1 MVTKKRIE
9 GRCAP
14 LFFVYQLKS
23 SRRGIIAV
31 TLCLIKRL
39 GTAIALSVALPSGF
53 VLASDYGT
61 TGLIDIPTARFEQD
75 GVLSV
80 GASIDERHKQYSIT
94 YQATPWLQGTFR
106 YTGFSQFFYWDRNYE
121 FKARLW
127 EEELYLPQVAVGI
140 RDMVGTGVFGSEY
153 VVASKQVGRT
163 DVTLGVGWGRLAGEG
178 IARNPLRQLSER
190 FSVRSADTGVGGEL
204 SVDNFFSGP
213 DVGFFGGLS
222 HSVESLPLTFAL
234 EYNPD
239 QYDLDARRGVARP
252 NAPWSIGAT
261 WHALPGLDVR
271 LSLQHGDEIGI
282 GFRSFVK
289 TGAEPAR
296 RAPEQF
302 LSSYYLSQSDLPSQI
317 DKNRWYD
324 RLLYDVE
331 RSGLLVVEGNISA
344 DGSQAQLVVGNVSYA
359 LWSDA
364 IGRHTALADLHLPAT
379 VKSMHFVVEEGGH
392 RSATIV
398 VPRPSAFYSDS
409 ARATLRQVRVLS
421 GRTLDTPQHRTGFVT
436 GKINNTVSVRSRFQ
450 LFDPDDPARYQV
462 FADLSSEYALSNYW
476 AIRSSI
482 AINIDNNF
490 DESRRQESDSVLP
503 KVRSDVVKYLTNGDS
518 GLEKLVVE
526 GRNTLGRS
534 IHYRGFAGY
543 FETMYGG
550 LGGEVLYWPSK
561 SRVAV
566 GMSLAY
572 ARQRDFDRG
581 LDFLDYNVVTGHV
594 SAYWATPFYN
604 YDVAVHAGQYL
615 AKDVGATFEVRRTF
629 RNGWQVGVW
638 ASLTDVPFDE
648 FGEGS
653 FDKGFYFQVP
663 LDGLFGSAPRGQ
675 FAMRMRPI
683 QRDGGQRL
691 EDFSG
696 NIFWDLRSARHD
708 AFAPDE
714 RLLP

>member
-1 MVTKKRIE
+1 MVTTKWKG

-23 SRRGIIAV
+23 NRRGSIAV

-39 GTAIALSVALPSGF
+39 GAAIALSVALPGGF

-190 FSVRSADTGVGGEL
+190 FSVRSADAGVGGEL
-204 SVDNFFSGP
+204 SVDDFFSGP

-239 QYDLDARRGVARP
+239 QYDWDASRGGARP

-317 DKNRWYD
+317 DKSRWYD

-331 RSGLLVVEGNISA
+331 RSGLLLVEGNISA